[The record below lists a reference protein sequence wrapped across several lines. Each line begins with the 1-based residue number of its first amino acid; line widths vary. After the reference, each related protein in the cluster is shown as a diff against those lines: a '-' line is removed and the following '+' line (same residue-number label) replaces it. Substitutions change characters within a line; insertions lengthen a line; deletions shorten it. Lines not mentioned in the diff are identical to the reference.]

1 MRLALGKLAAPDRLA
16 RSARD
21 FFARLTQRHLDY
33 YLSRT
38 LSDHVGPGRR
48 LATPADHSSFNAALD
63 LHCREASRIVE
74 EFAGG
79 WFSKTT
85 YQGGITQEKARD
97 FAFVAL
103 GKISAELK
111 KREAEDV

>member
-1 MRLALGKLAAPDRLA
+1 VRLSLGKLAAPDRLA

-48 LATPADHSSFNAALD
+48 LATLADHSSFNAALD
-63 LHCREASRIVE
+63 LHCREASLIVE

-79 WFSKTT
+79 WFFKTT

-103 GKISAELK
+103 GRISAELK
-111 KREAEDV
+111 KREAEDA